1 MCMNTYTWV
10 QLLKEIRGAGDNEDT
25 AYKEMV
31 PETKQL
37 VLRQHRSK
45 RPE

>member
-1 MCMNTYTWV
+1 MNTYIWV
-10 QLLKEIRGAGDNEDT
+10 QLLMEIRAAGDNEVT

-37 VLRQHRSK
+37 VL
-45 RPE
+45 